1 MKGNET
7 MKLKNNLSKEA
18 YVNAYREQGYNDA
31 QIDALMYSLK
41 YGLSLEK
48 YVTPNV
54 LEDHMDILN
63 EFLAN
68 DKDIA
73 CYFDADGV
81 LDVASLELD
90 DDIYTRHMLG
100 YY

>member
-1 MKGNET
+1 
-7 MKLKNNLSKEA
+7 MKLKNNLSNDA
-18 YVNAYREQGYNDA
+18 YINSYREHGYNEA

-41 YGLSLEK
+41 YSLSLEK
-48 YVTPNV
+48 YVTPNI
-54 LEDHMDILN
+54 LADHMDILN

-68 DKDIA
+68 DKDIT
-73 CYFDADGV
+73 CYFDDDGT
-81 LDVASLELD
+81 LDVATLELD

>member
-1 MKGNET
+1 
-7 MKLKNNLSKEA
+7 MKLKNNLTREA
-18 YVNAYREQGYNDA
+18 IEESYRAQGYNDA

-68 DKDIA
+68 DKDIT
-73 CYFDADGV
+73 CYFDADGT
-81 LDVASLELD
+81 LDVATLELD